1 MRYIQVICGLTL
13 IIGIVLA
20 LVIKEVFPI
29 DYFLVYNSLALLVV
43 CLACSFML
51 RNQKGNNEKI
61 TLKYFLFNKNLL
73 TINGALI
80 FVSYFLFFKGLVLY
94 MFILFVLSYLINLT
108 FIYWIFVVLFNSV
121 IKFRNF
127 TKIISNSFLSL
138 LLFSNIINV
147 SIIENLPEEISVL
160 AFISPMHGLFYIPL
174 FNVPSVYYCSYFF
187 LLFSVVLILFK
198 KRISW

>member
-1 MRYIQVICGLTL
+1 MRSIQVICGLTL
-13 IIGIVLA
+13 IIGVVLA

-29 DYFLVYNSLALLVV
+29 DYFIVYNSLALLVV

-73 TINGALI
+73 TINGTLI
-80 FVSYFLFFKGLVLY
+80 FVSYFLFFKGLELDVSVL
-94 MFILFVLSYLINLT
+94 FILLYLTNLT

-121 IKFRNF
+121 SKFRNS

-160 AFISPMHGLFYIPL
+160 AFLSPMHGLFYIPL

-187 LLFSVVLILFK
+187 LLFSVVLIHLK

>member
-121 IKFRNF
+121 
-127 TKIISNSFLSL
+127 
-138 LLFSNIINV
+138 
-147 SIIENLPEEISVL
+147 NLPEEISVL